1 MGSTVRLR
9 DPTAQLV
16 MDTALDMQ
24 QEQRQ
29 MVKTSDIVET
39 LVQRYINTISFEDV
53 QQTIENRKRIKKI
66 RTNRKPICPYKLCQT
81 LSTNQAC

>member
-1 MGSTVRLR
+1 VRLR
-9 DPTAQLV
+9 DPTAKLV
-16 MDTALDMQ
+16 IDTALDMQ

-53 QQTIENRKRIKKI
+53 QQTIENRKKNKKS
-66 RTNRKPICPYKLCQT
+66 KDK
-81 LSTNQAC
+81 

>member
-9 DPTAQLV
+9 DPTAKLV
-16 MDTALDMQ
+16 IDTALDMQ

-39 LVQRYINTISFEDV
+39 LVQRYINTISFERSEERRV
-53 QQTIENRKRIKKI
+53 GKECLRLCRS
-66 RTNRKPICPYKLCQT
+66 RWSPYH
-81 LSTNQAC
+81 

>member
-9 DPTAQLV
+9 DPTAKLV
-16 MDTALDMQ
+16 IDTALDMQ

-39 LVQRYINTISFEDV
+39 LVQRSLYT
-53 QQTIENRKRIKKI
+53 TKI
-66 RTNRKPICPYKLCQT
+66 DNSLK
-81 LSTNQAC
+81 

>member
-1 MGSTVRLR
+1 R
-9 DPTAQLV
+9 DPTAKLV
-16 MDTALDMQ
+16 IDTALDMQ

-53 QQTIENRKRIKKI
+53 QQTIENRKKNKKS
-66 RTNRKPICPYKLCQT
+66 KDK
-81 LSTNQAC
+81 

>member
-1 MGSTVRLR
+1 
-9 DPTAQLV
+9 AQLV

-39 LVQRYINTISFEDV
+39 LVQRYIKTISFEDV
-53 QQTIENRKRIKKI
+53 QQTIENRKKNKK
-66 RTNRKPICPYKLCQT
+66 NKDK
-81 LSTNQAC
+81 

>member
-1 MGSTVRLR
+1 
-9 DPTAQLV
+9 

-39 LVQRYINTISFEDV
+39 LVQRYIKTISFEDV
-53 QQTIENRKRIKKI
+53 QQTIENRKKNKK
-66 RTNRKPICPYKLCQT
+66 NKDK
-81 LSTNQAC
+81 

>member
-9 DPTAQLV
+9 DPTAKLV
-16 MDTALDMQ
+16 IDTALDMQ

-53 QQTIENRKRIKKI
+53 Q
-66 RTNRKPICPYKLCQT
+66 
-81 LSTNQAC
+81 

>member
-1 MGSTVRLR
+1 TVRLR
-9 DPTAQLV
+9 DPTAKLV
-16 MDTALDMQ
+16 IDTALDMQ

-53 QQTIENRKRIKKI
+53 QQTIENRKKNKKS
-66 RTNRKPICPYKLCQT
+66 KDK
-81 LSTNQAC
+81 

>member
-1 MGSTVRLR
+1 ITYNKLLIGGFVMGSTVRLR
-9 DPTAQLV
+9 DPTAKLV
-16 MDTALDMQ
+16 IDTALDMQ

-53 QQTIENRKRIKKI
+53 QQTIENRKKNKKS
-66 RTNRKPICPYKLCQT
+66 KDK
-81 LSTNQAC
+81 

>member
-9 DPTAQLV
+9 DPTAKLV
-16 MDTALDMQ
+16 IYTALDMQ

-53 QQTIENRKRIKKI
+53 QQTIENRKKNKKS
-66 RTNRKPICPYKLCQT
+66 KDK
-81 LSTNQAC
+81 

>member
-1 MGSTVRLR
+1 TVRLR

-53 QQTIENRKRIKKI
+53 QQTIENRKKNKKS
-66 RTNRKPICPYKLCQT
+66 KDK
-81 LSTNQAC
+81 

>member
-53 QQTIENRKRIKKI
+53 QQTIENRKKNKK
-66 RTNRKPICPYKLCQT
+66 KKDK
-81 LSTNQAC
+81 

>member
-1 MGSTVRLR
+1 
-9 DPTAQLV
+9 
-16 MDTALDMQ
+16 MQ

-53 QQTIENRKRIKKI
+53 QQTIENRKKNKKS
-66 RTNRKPICPYKLCQT
+66 KDK
-81 LSTNQAC
+81 

>member
-1 MGSTVRLR
+1 
-9 DPTAQLV
+9 
-16 MDTALDMQ
+16 MDAALDMQ

-53 QQTIENRKRIKKI
+53 QQTIENRKKNKK
-66 RTNRKPICPYKLCQT
+66 NKDK
-81 LSTNQAC
+81 

>member
-9 DPTAQLV
+9 DPTAKLV
-16 MDTALDMQ
+16 IDTALDMQ

-53 QQTIENRKRIKKI
+53 QQTIENRKKNKV

>member
-1 MGSTVRLR
+1 ITYNKLLKGGFVMGSTVRLR

-53 QQTIENRKRIKKI
+53 QQTIENRKKNKK
-66 RTNRKPICPYKLCQT
+66 NKDK
-81 LSTNQAC
+81 

>member
-1 MGSTVRLR
+1 LLIGGFVMGSTVRLR
-9 DPTAQLV
+9 DPTAKLV
-16 MDTALDMQ
+16 IDTALDMQ

-53 QQTIENRKRIKKI
+53 QQTIENRKKNKKS
-66 RTNRKPICPYKLCQT
+66 KDK
-81 LSTNQAC
+81 

>member
-16 MDTALDMQ
+16 MDAALDMQ

-53 QQTIENRKRIKKI
+53 QQTIENRKKNKK
-66 RTNRKPICPYKLCQT
+66 NKDK
-81 LSTNQAC
+81 

>member
-1 MGSTVRLR
+1 
-9 DPTAQLV
+9 TAKLV
-16 MDTALDMQ
+16 IDTALDMQ

-53 QQTIENRKRIKKI
+53 QQTIENRKKNKKS
-66 RTNRKPICPYKLCQT
+66 KDK
-81 LSTNQAC
+81 

>member
-1 MGSTVRLR
+1 VRLR

-53 QQTIENRKRIKKI
+53 QQTIENRKKNKK
-66 RTNRKPICPYKLCQT
+66 NKDK
-81 LSTNQAC
+81 

>member
-1 MGSTVRLR
+1 
-9 DPTAQLV
+9 DPTAKLV
-16 MDTALDMQ
+16 IDTALDMQ

-53 QQTIENRKRIKKI
+53 QQTIENRKKNKKS
-66 RTNRKPICPYKLCQT
+66 KDK
-81 LSTNQAC
+81 

>member
-1 MGSTVRLR
+1 

-39 LVQRYINTISFEDV
+39 LVQRYIKTISFEDV
-53 QQTIENRKRIKKI
+53 QQTIENRKKNKK
-66 RTNRKPICPYKLCQT
+66 NKDK
-81 LSTNQAC
+81 

>member
-39 LVQRYINTISFEDV
+39 LIQRYINTISFEDV
-53 QQTIENRKRIKKI
+53 QQTIENRKKNKK
-66 RTNRKPICPYKLCQT
+66 NKDK
-81 LSTNQAC
+81 

>member
-1 MGSTVRLR
+1 MPYGVTFFYLFIVIKYYMPRR
-9 DPTAQLV
+9 DPTAKLV
-16 MDTALDMQ
+16 IDTALDMQ

-53 QQTIENRKRIKKI
+53 QQTIENRKKNKKS
-66 RTNRKPICPYKLCQT
+66 KDK
-81 LSTNQAC
+81 

>member
-1 MGSTVRLR
+1 RLR
-9 DPTAQLV
+9 DPTAKLV
-16 MDTALDMQ
+16 IDTALDMQ

-53 QQTIENRKRIKKI
+53 QQTIENRKKNKKS
-66 RTNRKPICPYKLCQT
+66 KDK
-81 LSTNQAC
+81 